1 MPPKKRPPDG
11 IAGRPS
17 QGRRKN
23 ARYEPPD
30 EPSYLRIRLPKNYT
44 DLLEDLFLLDVN
56 RVEYVQYNS
65 NTNSYL
71 YYICALILDMD
82 VSDIALYRS
91 ISSDD
96 ADDEFEE
103 SWTKVTR
110 AGGELR
116 GGFYRC
122 VPNTSNY
129 F

>member
-1 MPPKKRPPDG
+1 MPPKKRPPDS
-11 IAGRPS
+11 IAGPS
-17 QGRRKN
+17 RGRRRKN
-23 ARYEPPD
+23 ARY

-44 DLLEDLFLLDVN
+44 DLLEDLLLLDVN

-71 YYICALILDMD
+71 YYICALILDVD

-91 ISSDD
+91 ISSED
-96 ADDEFEE
+96 ADDEFDE
-103 SWTKVTR
+103 SWTKVTPTVE
-110 AGGELR
+110 ELR

-129 F
+129 S